1 MHMRRGRGAGAVE
14 GKSTADGRRTEEG
27 GRTGPRASGHG
38 TVEWSVVGLATGRR
52 PFRPGSTRPCSR
64 RSNGHAGYVDMS
76 HARERGGHRG
86 GRGACGPGRAAGTA
100 RDRRQVRRAPRPL
113 FAPCPPVLVVL
124 PYLPSIPLLPPCPR
138 LPSCPRLSPFSA
150 RLLAAEPHRHAR
162 TCRWRR
168 TPPCSP
174 LPSSPR
180 VGLCPVCSPL
190 CVAVRAFQL
199 PLCPSAF
206 LLRQRSRGLG
216 LGLLLTSPR
225 RTDTRDARAR
235 LLCVLNSTVRR

>member
-1 MHMRRGRGAGAVE
+1 MRVACWAWRAVLERTCRAGWRTAGRARQGAALHMRRGRGAGAVE

-100 RDRRQVRRAPRPL
+100 RDRRQVRRATPSSLCSLFSSPRR
-113 FAPCPPVLVVL
+113 PP
-124 PYLPSIPLLPPCPR
+124 PPAFH
-138 LPSCPRLSPFSA
+138 SS
-150 RLLAAEPHRHAR
+150 
-162 TCRWRR
+162 
-168 TPPCSP
+168 
-174 LPSSPR
+174 PSSPSS
-180 VGLCPVCSPL
+180 PPFPSSPL
-190 CVAVRAFQL
+190 SLECPLACSRAAL
-199 PLCPSAF
+199 P
-206 LLRQRSRGLG
+206 
-216 LGLLLTSPR
+216 SP
-225 RTDTRDARAR
+225 
-235 LLCVLNSTVRR
+235 

>member
-76 HARERGGHRG
+76 HARERGGHPG

-100 RDRRQVRRAPRPL
+100 RDRRQARRAPPPSSLCSLSSSPRRP
-113 FAPCPPVLVVL
+113 PL
-124 PYLPSIPLLPPCPR
+124 PAFHSS
-138 LPSCPRLSPFSA
+138 PSCPSSPPFPSSSFSLEC
-150 RLLAAEPHRHAR
+150 RLLAPEPHCHRHER
-162 TCRWRR
+162 SWRWRR
-168 TPPCSP
+168 TPPCGP
-174 LPSSPR
+174 LPSPPAS
-180 VGLCPVCSPL
+180 VC
-190 CVAVRAFQL
+190 A
-199 PLCPSAF
+199 PSAAPSV
-206 LLRQRSRGLG
+206 LPSVP
-216 LGLLLTSPR
+216 SSC
-225 RTDTRDARAR
+225 
-235 LLCVLNSTVRR
+235 LCAHPHSSLDSAAGAWDWGCF

>member
-1 MHMRRGRGAGAVE
+1 MRRGRGAGAVE

-100 RDRRQVRRAPRPL
+100 RDRRQVRRAPLPSSLCSLSTSPRRPPLPAFHSSPSSLSSPPFLSSPLSLQCPLACCRAASPYAHLEMEARTAMHPTAL
-113 FAPCPPVLVVL
+113 FSPPRSAVPSVL
-124 PYLPSIPLLPPCPR
+124 PSVLSASVPTRIPPQTAQLGLGTGVASHLPTT
-138 LPSCPRLSPFSA
+138 
-150 RLLAAEPHRHAR
+150 HRHAR
-162 TCRWRR
+162 R
-168 TPPCSP
+168 P
-174 LPSSPR
+174 SPR
-180 VGLCPVCSPL
+180 GR
-190 CVAVRAFQL
+190 CV
-199 PLCPSAF
+199 
-206 LLRQRSRGLG
+206 
-216 LGLLLTSPR
+216 
-225 RTDTRDARAR
+225 
-235 LLCVLNSTVRR
+235 

>member
-150 RLLAAEPHRHAR
+150 RLLAAEPHRHTR
-162 TCRWRR
+162 TWRWRR
-168 TPPCSP
+168 APPCTP

-180 VGLCPVCSPL
+180 LGLQSPR
-190 CVAVRAFQL
+190 CCR
-199 PLCPSAF
+199 PCCPSASVPT
-206 LLRQRSRGLG
+206 RIPPQTAQLG
-216 LGLLLTSPR
+216 LGTGVASHLPTTHRRARRPSPR
-225 RTDTRDARAR
+225 GR
-235 LLCVLNSTVRR
+235 CV